1 VRADAVPDIRSI
13 SAGVR
18 TVGAPA
24 ADEERRDAASRSIG
38 CLRHAL
44 CCRAQE
50 GRLLAREEDKWMRVF
65 MSVVLIVMLGLGAGC
80 RSMTGESASQNI
92 DDATITTQVKA
103 KLAAEKVSN
112 LTRVSVATANGNV
125 SLTGVVPT
133 ATDRAR
139 AEEIARGVKGVQ
151 GVANN
156 LQVEKP

>member
-1 VRADAVPDIRSI
+1 
-13 SAGVR
+13 
-18 TVGAPA
+18 
-24 ADEERRDAASRSIG
+24 
-38 CLRHAL
+38 
-44 CCRAQE
+44 
-50 GRLLAREEDKWMRVF
+50 

-92 DDATITTQVKA
+92 DDTTITTQVKA

-112 LTRVSVATANGNV
+112 LTRVSVATAKGNV

-139 AEEIARGVKGVQ
+139 AEELARGVKGVQ